1 MQDTSHLHITFYID
15 TVEDPKATAEAG
27 VPKFKDV
34 EMVKIMFA
42 GDRNSVL
49 VAPANDTSFCPERR
63 EQVPYKEQFPRH
75 YAAFKEQRELHAD
88 GTPIDQLPGI
98 TGSRIAEFK
107 AQKVFTVEA
116 LAAIDG
122 TALGKLGM
130 GAREWKVKAQAWL
143 DKAREG
149 AIDSKLAA
157 QNEAL
162 QAQLAAMAETIK
174 QLQKG
179 QASKADDE
187 DDGKVEVVQDGPF
200 AGNTAEDLKRYIQIQ
215 TGKGVKGRPGLAT
228 LKVMAEEL
236 SAQVETSA

>member
-116 LAAIDG
+116 LAALDG

-215 TGKGVKGRPGLAT
+215 TGKGVKGRPGIAT

-236 SAQVETSA
+236 ASKAEADA

>member
-15 TVEDPKATAEAG
+15 TIEDPAATAREG

-49 VAPANDTSFCPERR
+49 VAPASDTSFCPELR
-63 EQVPYKEQFPRH
+63 EQIAYREQFPRH

-98 TGSRIAEFK
+98 TGSRVAEFK

-130 GAREWKVKAQAWL
+130 GAREWKMKAQSWL

-174 QLQKG
+174 ALQKAG
-179 QASKADDE
+179 SPKAEDE
-187 DDGKVEVVQDGPF
+187 DDGKIEVVTEGPF

-228 LKVMAEEL
+228 LKTMAEEL
-236 SAQVETSA
+236 AAAAEASA